1 MDKIEIYTNNNCGY
15 CKAVKE
21 EFEKQNIEFE
31 NKNTEDYKEEWQDI
45 VNLTGM
51 PTVPTIKYKGE
62 FLVAG
67 RDFGNPTNLIDI
79 ISNGFKS
86 NIRLLKIDSNSWI
99 TLEKI
104 KTMNYNMGQAFGRL
118 DQLLRQIETKINKD
132 D

>member
-1 MDKIEIYTNNNCGY
+1 MDKIEIYTNGNCGY

-31 NKNTEDYKEEWQDI
+31 NKNTEDYKKEWQDI
-45 VNLTGM
+45 VGLTGM

-86 NIRLLKIDSNSWI
+86 HEFFSRYQ
-99 TLEKI
+99 E
-104 KTMNYNMGQAFGRL
+104 
-118 DQLLRQIETKINKD
+118 
-132 D
+132 